1 MNQGPRYHV
10 KPRRQREGRT
20 DYRKRLKLLI
30 SGKVRV
36 VVRKSIK
43 NTQIQL
49 IKYKEEGDNILA
61 SANSI
66 ELKSKFHWKFS
77 TSTTP
82 AAYLTGFLAGV
93 RAKDKGIS
101 ECVLDTG
108 RHPPITG
115 SKIFASLKGLTDAGI
130 ECLHSEEK
138 IPTEDRIMGKHL
150 AKEIMPAVNDIKS
163 KIIGGK

>member
-1 MNQGPRYHV
+1 MQGPRYSV
-10 KPRRQREGRT
+10 KPRRRREGKT
-20 DYRKRLKLLI
+20 DYRKRLSLLR
-30 SGKVRV
+30 SRKVRM

-43 NTQIQL
+43 NTQIQFVE
-49 IKYKEEGDNILA
+49 YKVDGDNILA
-61 SANSI
+61 SANSK
-66 ELKSKFHWKFS
+66 ELVNIYNWKFS

-82 AAYLTGFLAGV
+82 AAYLTGLLAGV

-115 SKIFASLKGLTDAGI
+115 SKIFASVKGLTDAGI

-138 IPTEDRIMGKHL
+138 IPNEDRIMGKHL
-150 AKEIMPAVNDIKS
+150 ANEIMTAVNDTKN